1 MDAPAKRGYTVEEYL
16 DLESVAEF
24 RSEYHDGEIISMPG
38 GSPDHN
44 QITGNFYAS
53 LNFAFR
59 GQPYRVFVADLRLWI
74 PAYRL
79 FTYPDV
85 MVVGEPLELLAGRR
99 DTVTNPLVV
108 AEVLSD
114 STEKYD
120 RGDKF
125 KMYRSV
131 PSLREYLLLSQNRIQ
146 LERFVKNEHGQW
158 TLEDY
163 EGEDVGFELMAVS
176 FSMTLKKLYA
186 RVDFD
191 TSDDTS
197 RLRRKEGR

>member
-1 MDAPAKRGYTVEEYL
+1 MNAPAKRSYTAEEYL
-16 DLESVAEF
+16 DLECVAEF
-24 RSEYHDGEIISMPG
+24 RSEYHDGEIIPMPG

-59 GQPYRVFVADLRLWI
+59 GQPYRVFMADLRLWI
-74 PAYRL
+74 PDYRL

-85 MVVGEPLELLAGRR
+85 MIVEEPLELLAGRR

-131 PSLREYLLLSQNRIQ
+131 PSLKEYLLLSQTRVHV
-146 LERFVKNEHGQW
+146 EHFVKNEHGQW
-158 TLEDY
+158 TLSDY
-163 EGEDVGFELMAVS
+163 EGEETVVKLATVPCAV
-176 FSMTLKKLYA
+176 TLKELYDK
-186 RVDFD
+186 VDFD
-191 TSDDTS
+191 KKG
-197 RLRRKEGR
+197 LG

>member
-1 MDAPAKRGYTVEEYL
+1 MMDAPAKRSYTAEEYL
-16 DLESVAEF
+16 ELESAAEF
-24 RSEYHDGEIISMPG
+24 RSEYHDGEIIPMPG

-59 GQPYRVFVADLRLWI
+59 GQPYRVFMADLRLWI
-74 PAYRL
+74 PDYRL

-85 MVVGEPLELLAGRR
+85 MIVQEPLELLTGRR
-99 DTVTNPLVV
+99 DTITNPLVV

-131 PSLREYLLLSQNRIQ
+131 PSLREYLLLSQTRVQ
-146 LERFVKNEHGQW
+146 LEHFVRNEHRQW
-158 TLEDY
+158 TLFDY
-163 EGEDVGFELMAVS
+163 EGEDAVVKLATAPCEV
-176 FSMTLKKLYA
+176 TLKDLYDKVV
-186 RVDFD
+186 VD
-191 TSDDTS
+191 
-197 RLRRKEGR
+197 REGRAPPESSLEN